1 MQSVISGYSSRLTLI
16 PTQRSMSASS
26 NTAASAPAS
35 TSPPIPTL
43 LAYESVRFSHRLQYA
58 KEDVYGYLTSHRLL
72 LLHHSTGRP
81 LFAIPLSIVTGHN
94 ISAPK
99 SPQCMMRIA
108 YVPPAGSAGGSS
120 AGEAGVTKHAVL
132 VFTGPQASEE
142 RQQWK
147 AAIAEVQ
154 IRNAQPHLPSAEAA
168 ATPANAAAEQQIAVK
183 QEPASK
189 AAATASPAA
198 TAATPSSPAAST
210 PPIAAPATASSPPP
224 NTASIR
230 LQPTSTTTISLSMLE
245 TRASLLA
252 RLPHL
257 KQLHNDL
264 VLKHILT
271 EEEFWSSPSHSELIR
286 KERDASTHQQP
297 GLSSAMAADITP
309 TAVSSSSVHF
319 KVDANIMHAIFLHSP
334 AVHKAYQQ
342 LVPVKMTEK
351 EFWTKYESITH
362 IHALGRWAV
371 TASCDMVNLVSTVG

>member
-1 MQSVISGYSSRLTLI
+1 
-16 PTQRSMSASS
+16 MSASS
-26 NTAASAPAS
+26 DTSAPAS
-35 TSPPIPTL
+35 ASSSPPTPAL
-43 LAYESVRFSHRLQYA
+43 LAYETVRFSTRLQYA

-72 LLHHSTGRP
+72 LLHHSTGKL

-108 YVPPAGSAGGSS
+108 YVPPAGSGG
-120 AGEAGVTKHAVL
+120 GEAAGVKHAVL
-132 VFTGPQASEE
+132 VFTGPQAFEE

-154 IRNAQPHLPSAEAA
+154 IKNTQPQLPDTATAA
-168 ATPANAAAEQQIAVK
+168 ATPAAPTEQHIAVK
-183 QEPASK
+183 QEPTDSATT
-189 AAATASPAA
+189 AAATAAKAKTSSSPPSVASPNA
-198 TAATPSSPAAST
+198 VSSTTTASLAPSASIASSPAPTTVSA
-210 PPIAAPATASSPPP
+210 PPP
-224 NTASIR
+224 DNSST
-230 LQPTSTTTISLSMLE
+230 TTTTISLSMLE

-257 KQLHNDL
+257 KQLHTDL
-264 VLKHILT
+264 VLKHILS

-286 KERDASTHQQP
+286 KERDATAHQQP

-351 EFWTKYESITH
+351 EFWTKYDTARH
-362 IHALGRWAV
+362 TRRHTAV
-371 TASCDMVNLVSTVG
+371 P